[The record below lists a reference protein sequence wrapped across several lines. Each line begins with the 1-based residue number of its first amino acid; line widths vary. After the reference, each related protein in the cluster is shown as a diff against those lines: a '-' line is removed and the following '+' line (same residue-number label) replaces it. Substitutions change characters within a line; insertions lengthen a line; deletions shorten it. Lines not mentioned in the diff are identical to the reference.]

1 MSTIPEPVTPG
12 TARMREVELREELVG
27 INNEL
32 AALGL
37 DLAVSILDKQKV
49 LPVNCV
55 GHDEFDARVGVY
67 KTRID
72 TLTKEEAKHC
82 AEFQKST
89 KALKRVREMSP
100 DTFLLQGGA
109 GHARQLQRELSGNQQ
124 GSKSR
129 YTNTRRELMQAKIA
143 LNQYYETNTSMDEED
158 YHRVLGE
165 ILDRKLQV
173 HKALLALAR
182 RP

>member
-12 TARMREVELREELVG
+12 TASMREVELREELVG
-27 INNEL
+27 INGEL

-37 DLAVSILDKQKV
+37 DPAVSILDQSKC
-49 LPVNCV
+49 LPPNCV
-55 GHDEFDARVGVY
+55 GHDEFDGTVKYCEG
-67 KTRID
+67 RIA
-72 TLTKEEAKHC
+72 TLTKEEAKNGLEH
-82 AEFQKST
+82 QKST
-89 KALKRVREMSP
+89 KALKRMREMSP
-100 DTFLLQGGA
+100 DALEGQGGRMKQMRDQLEST
-109 GHARQLQRELSGNQQ
+109 HAQDNHQRT
-124 GSKSR
+124 SR
-129 YTNTRRELMQAKIA
+129 RRELMQAKIT